1 MNKVAEFLKE
11 NIKQVIDSNV
21 KTINA
26 KEMGEVLRQL
36 KAKGVFKQ
44 GGRIDR

>member
-1 MNKVAEFLKE
+1 MNKVARFLKE
-11 NIKQVIDSNV
+11 NRKQVIDGNV
-21 KTINA
+21 KKINA

-36 KAKGVFKQ
+36 KARGVFKQ